1 MSRSREASSTLC
13 LLRQHSGMFKLRL
26 SRQGLLAYEP
36 RTATSIRL
44 EPHETEGFLGR
55 SIPFDELDDFA
66 EVVHLEVSARCQLA
80 CAYCYARDQP
90 KAELTTDHWKAII
103 SDLASYGV
111 LQITFGGGEPTLRDD
126 LRELALHTRRLG
138 LNLAMTTN
146 GLKLTELGPDTLSL
160 FNQINVSCHG
170 NELVVWEALCHLEK
184 HGIPRGINFL
194 ATHEYMPRLAIVAV
208 LAEAF
213 DAELLLLTA
222 KAVECAPAPEMVMA
236 EARKLHEQRIRVA
249 VDGLTCSGEMPDFC
263 LQKKRFCTVDAAGN
277 VLPCSFVRK
286 PIGNLL
292 ERSFAEIWR
301 SRGEQVSCPFV

>member
-1 MSRSREASSTLC
+1 
-13 LLRQHSGMFKLRL
+13 
-26 SRQGLLAYEP
+26 
-36 RTATSIRL
+36 
-44 EPHETEGFLGR
+44 
-55 SIPFDELDDFA
+55 
-66 EVVHLEVSARCQLA
+66 VVHLEVSARCQLT
-80 CAYCYARDQP
+80 CPYCYARDQP
-90 KAELTTDHWKAII
+90 KEEPTTAQWKAII
-103 SDLASYGV
+103 TDLASYGV
-111 LQITFGGGEPTLRDD
+111 LQVTFGGGEPTLRDD
-126 LRELALHTRRLG
+126 LKELALHTRRLG

-184 HGIPRGINFL
+184 LGIPRGINFL
-194 ATHEYMPRLAIVAV
+194 AIQEYMPRLAIAAV

-213 DAELLLLTA
+213 DAELLLLAA
-222 KAVECAPAPEMVMA
+222 KAVECAPAPEVVMA
-236 EARKLHEQRIRVA
+236 EARKLHEQAIRVA
-249 VDGLTCSGEMPDFC
+249 VDGLTSSGEMPDFC

-301 SRGEQVSCPFV
+301 YRGEQVSCPFV

>member
-1 MSRSREASSTLC
+1 MFRSKEASSTLC
-13 LLRQHSGMFKLRL
+13 LLRRHSGMFKLRL

-44 EPHETEGFLGR
+44 EPQETEDFLGR
-55 SIPFDELDDFA
+55 SIPFHELDDFA
-66 EVVHLEVSARCQLA
+66 EVVHLEVSAKCQLS

-90 KAELTTDHWKAII
+90 SDELTTDEWKAII
-103 SDLASYGV
+103 TGLAGYGV
-111 LQITFGGGEPTLRDD
+111 LQVTFGGGEPTLRED
-126 LRELALHTRRLG
+126 LTELAFHTRRLG

-146 GLKLTELGPDTLSL
+146 GLKLTQLGPDTLSL
-160 FNQINVSCHG
+160 FNQVNVSCHG
-170 NELVVWEALCHLEK
+170 NELVVWDGLCHLER

-194 ATHEYMPRLAIVAV
+194 AIQEHMACLPIAAV
-208 LAEAF
+208 LAEAC

-222 KAVECAPAPEMVMA
+222 KAVKCAPTPEMVMA
-236 EARKLHEQRIRVA
+236 EARKLHEQGIRVA

-292 ERSFAEIWR
+292 QKPFAEIWR
-301 SRGEQVSCPFV
+301 SRGEQVACPFA